1 MNRKE
6 YNSVVKDFSNRLFG
20 FFVKNCQDISLSEDL
35 VQDTYEK
42 LWENKKKVDFDKA
55 KSWLFTTG
63 YRLMLN
69 AIKKENRTDS
79 RTDFSDVEMRAED
92 NRVENKDLINFAL
105 ACLSE
110 QQRSIVLLRDYEG
123 YDYKEIGNILNLN
136 ESQVKVYLFRARTK
150 LKEKLKGISHLV
162 A

>member
-6 YNSVVKDFSNRLFG
+6 YNIVVKDFSNRLYG
-20 FFVKNCQDISLSEDL
+20 FFVKNCRDISLSEDL
-35 VQDTYEK
+35 MQDTFEK
-42 LWENKKKVDFDKA
+42 LWENKKKVDFEKS

-69 AIKKENRTDS
+69 ALKKEKRTDS
-79 RTDFSDVEMRAED
+79 RDDFSDIEMRAD
-92 NRVENKDLINFAL
+92 DDRVETKDLIDFAL
-105 ACLSE
+105 TCLSE

-123 YDYKEIGNILNLN
+123 YDYKAIGNILKLS

-150 LKEKLKGISHLV
+150 LKEKLKAISHLV

>member
-1 MNRKE
+1 MNRRE
-6 YNSVVKDFSNRLFG
+6 YNIVVQDFSNRLFA
-20 FFVKNCQDISLSEDL
+20 FFVKNCKDRSLSEDL
-35 VQDTYEK
+35 LQDTFEK
-42 LWENKKKVDFDKA
+42 LWINKKKVDFE
-55 KSWLFTTG
+55 KSKQWLFTTG

-69 AIKKENRTDS
+69 AIKKEKRVEVRN
-79 RTDFSDVEMRAED
+79 DFNDAGARVSD

-105 ACLSE
+105 TCLSE

-123 YDYKEIGNILNLN
+123 YNYKEIGSILKLN
-136 ESQVKVYLFRARTK
+136 ESQVKVYLFRARLK

>member
-6 YNSVVKDFSNRLFG
+6 YNIVVKDFSNRLYG
-20 FFVKNCQDISLSEDL
+20 FFVKNCRDVSLSEDL
-35 VQDTYEK
+35 IQDTFEK

-79 RTDFSDVEMRAED
+79 RNDFSELEMKAND
-92 NRVENKDLINFAL
+92 DRVENKDLINFAL

-123 YDYKEIGNILNLN
+123 YNYKEIGDILKLN